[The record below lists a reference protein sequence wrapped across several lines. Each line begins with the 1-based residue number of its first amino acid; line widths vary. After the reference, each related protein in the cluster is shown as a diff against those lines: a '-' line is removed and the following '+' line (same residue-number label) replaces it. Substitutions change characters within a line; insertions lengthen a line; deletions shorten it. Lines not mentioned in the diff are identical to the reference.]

1 MANESAARAR
11 VRTVIAASDLAAR
24 YGNRTIWSGCDLS
37 ISRGSFVAVLGP
49 NGAGKSTLFRLL
61 LGELPPAEGRLAVFG
76 SPVRAGDP
84 RIGYIP
90 QTSAFD
96 PEFSIRG
103 LDFVG
108 LGIDGFRWGVRLS
121 GRASKRRIVD
131 DAVRAVDAA
140 AYADRPVGRLSGGE
154 QQRLL
159 LAHALAGGP
168 ELLLMDEPLS
178 HLDLRNQV
186 AIVQLIGRIVRER
199 GLTVLL
205 IAHDVNPLLPY
216 IDQVVYIANG
226 RTAVGSPSQV
236 INSATLST
244 IYSAPID
251 VLTDRHGRIFVTG
264 LEEESMHPH
273 A

>member
-1 MANESAARAR
+1 VITAAA
-11 VRTVIAASDLAAR
+11 LAAR
-24 YGNRTIWSGCDLS
+24 YGDRTIWSGCDLS
-37 ISRGSFVAVLGP
+37 IARGSFVAVLGP
-49 NGAGKSTLFRLL
+49 NGAGKSTLFKML
-61 LGELPPAEGRLAVFG
+61 LGELPPAEGSLTVFG

-84 RIGYIP
+84 RIGYVP
-90 QTSAFD
+90 QSSAFD

-108 LGIDGFRWGVRLS
+108 LGIDGFRWGVRVFGW
-121 GRASKRRIVD
+121 GRKRRMVD
-131 DAVRAVDAA
+131 DAVRSVDAA
-140 AYADRPVGRLSGGE
+140 GYADRPLGRLSGGE

-205 IAHDVNPLLPY
+205 IAHDVNPLLPH
-216 IDQVVYIANG
+216 IDQVLYIANG
-226 RTAVGSPSQV
+226 RTAIGPPSQI
-236 INSATLST
+236 INSATLSA
-244 IYSAPID
+244 IYSSPID
-251 VLTDRHGRIFVTG
+251 VLTDRHGRVFVTG
-264 LEEESMHPH
+264 LEEEAMHPH